1 MRVATVSEV
10 NNYIK
15 RKLDS
20 DANLQVLCLR
30 GEISNFKH
38 HYSGHMYMSLKDS
51 ASSIKAVM
59 FRQSAAG
66 LKFVPKDGM
75 SVLAVGR
82 VSVFERDGTYQ
93 LYIETMVPDGVGAL
107 YAAYE
112 QLKEE
117 LESKGYFDASHKKP
131 IPKFP
136 RVVGVA
142 TASTGAAVRDIINV
156 ISRRYPLCDIKI
168 YPTLVQGEGAGKS
181 ICEAIEYFN
190 ANTDADVL
198 IVGRGGG
205 SIEDL
210 WAFNEREVA
219 LSVYNSRI
227 PVISAVGH
235 ETDYTIIDFVADL
248 RAPTPSA
255 AAELATPDIIKIK
268 AYLTDCESRITRAL
282 NSLVTSKRRELDVC
296 MASVAMKNPIRLIE
310 NKAQILD
317 GAVKDLKYAYE
328 KCIENRFNL
337 LKEFSYKLSAL
348 NPVATLSRGFAKV
361 TKDGTLVKKVSDV
374 KPNDEIVVTVT
385 DGDIKCVVG
394 GSTHGGKKE

>member
-117 LESKGYFDASHKKP
+117 LESKGVF
-131 IPKFP
+131 
-136 RVVGVA
+136 
-142 TASTGAAVRDIINV
+142 
-156 ISRRYPLCDIKI
+156 
-168 YPTLVQGEGAGKS
+168 
-181 ICEAIEYFN
+181 
-190 ANTDADVL
+190 
-198 IVGRGGG
+198 
-205 SIEDL
+205 
-210 WAFNEREVA
+210 
-219 LSVYNSRI
+219 
-227 PVISAVGH
+227 
-235 ETDYTIIDFVADL
+235 
-248 RAPTPSA
+248 
-255 AAELATPDIIKIK
+255 
-268 AYLTDCESRITRAL
+268 
-282 NSLVTSKRRELDVC
+282 
-296 MASVAMKNPIRLIE
+296 
-310 NKAQILD
+310 
-317 GAVKDLKYAYE
+317 
-328 KCIENRFNL
+328 
-337 LKEFSYKLSAL
+337 
-348 NPVATLSRGFAKV
+348 
-361 TKDGTLVKKVSDV
+361 
-374 KPNDEIVVTVT
+374 
-385 DGDIKCVVG
+385 
-394 GSTHGGKKE
+394 

>member
-51 ASSIKAVM
+51 SSSIKAVM
-59 FRQSAAG
+59 FRQSASN

-117 LESKGYFDASHKKP
+117 LEAKGYFDSSHKKP

-136 RVVGVA
+136 KIVGVA

-190 ANTDADVL
+190 DNTDADVL

-219 LSVYNSRI
+219 ISVYNSRI
-227 PVISAVGH
+227 PIISAVGH

-255 AAELATPDIIKIK
+255 AAELATPDIAKIK
-268 AYLTDCESRITRAL
+268 AYLTDCEARISRAL
-282 NSLVTSKRRELDVC
+282 NTLVTSKRRQLEVC
-296 MASVAMKNPIRLIE
+296 LASAIMKNPMRLTE
-310 NKAQILD
+310 GKAQVLD
-317 GAVKDLKYAYE
+317 TAVRDLKNAYE
-328 KCIENRFNL
+328 RNIETRFNL
-337 LKEFSYKLSAL
+337 LKEYSYKLTAL

-374 KPNDEIVVTVT
+374 RPNDEIIVTVT
-385 DGDIKCVVG
+385 DGDIKCRVG
-394 GSTHGGKKE
+394 GSINANQKE